1 MIVTVTMNPALDK
14 TVDVDT
20 LVPKALNRLLNVRVD
35 PGGKGVNVSKIIKV
49 LGGSSVATGFVGGE
63 TGRELKRLIDSRGLI
78 GDFIEV
84 DGTTRTNLKVVD
96 KDSSLTELN
105 EPGIKVTAEEISRLL
120 KKIKDLAGSNG
131 LVVLSGSLPR
141 EAPEDTYKVL
151 AQQLALAGAK
161 VIIDAD
167 GPSFRAGLMAP
178 PYLVKPNRFEILQ
191 YFGLSPTTSDQ
202 ELWPLAQ
209 KLLDLG
215 LSFVIVSL
223 GSDGAMF
230 VTKEKRALVRTVPV
244 SVRSTVGAGDSLVG
258 AAALAIESGLNFEQT
273 VRLCMAASVGAVT
286 TEGTNP
292 PTLDLI
298 RELEPKFELTFIN

>member
-14 TVDVDT
+14 TADVDT
-20 LVPKALNRLLNVRVD
+20 LVPKALNRLRNVRVD

-49 LGGSSVATGFVGGE
+49 LGGKSVATGFVGGE
-63 TGRELKRLIDSRGLI
+63 TGRELRRRIDSIGLV

-84 DGTTRTNLKVVD
+84 EGITRTNLKVVD

-105 EPGIKVTAEEISRLL
+105 EPGIKVTEGEINGLL
-120 KKIKDLAGSNG
+120 GKIQELAGPGG

-151 AQQLALAGAK
+151 AQSLNRAGCR
-161 VIIDAD
+161 VILDAD

-178 PYLVKPNRFEILQ
+178 PFLVKPNRFEILQ
-191 YFGLSPTTSDQ
+191 YFGLSPDTPDG

-230 VTKEKRALVRTVPV
+230 ATKEKRALVKAVPV
-244 SVRSTVGAGDSLVG
+244 SVRSTVGAGDSMVG
-258 AAALAIESGLNFEQT
+258 AAAFAIESGLDFEKT
-273 VRLCMAASVGAVT
+273 VRLCMASSVGAVT

-292 PTLDLI
+292 PTLERI
-298 RELEPKFELTFIN
+298 RELEPKFEMKFL